1 MEQINYDR
9 YIEGEKFKYPKF
21 IDDPDEELK

>member
-9 YIEGEKFKYPKF
+9 YIEGEKFKNAKF
-21 IDDPDEELK
+21 IDDPDDELK